1 MVLNWGTSLD
11 PTFFFFFLISTVWTG
26 CVEYHFA
33 HFPEFLIIDSE
44 RGRLDESEHFFADTT
59 FETGEGG
66 YWDPTVKRLPEME
79 SVVRKA
85 NGKLN
90 IAKPLLDV
98 FKHRML
104 K

>member
-1 MVLNWGTSLD
+1 MKVNI
-11 PTFFFFFLISTVWTG
+11 FLLTQHLKQGKVAT
-26 CVEYHFA
+26 E
-33 HFPEFLIIDSE
+33 
-44 RGRLDESEHFFADTT
+44 
-59 FETGEGG
+59 
-66 YWDPTVKRLPEME
+66 DPTVKRLPEME

-90 IAKPLLDV
+90 RAKLLLDV

>member
-1 MVLNWGTSLD
+1 MKVNI
-11 PTFFFFFLISTVWTG
+11 FLLTQHLKQGKVAT
-26 CVEYHFA
+26 E
-33 HFPEFLIIDSE
+33 
-44 RGRLDESEHFFADTT
+44 
-59 FETGEGG
+59 
-66 YWDPTVKRLPEME
+66 DPTVKRLPEME